1 MRLSGGRARA
11 AHALDKLQRLV
22 LVNHAGHCGGEGRA
36 AAGSLGAGEIRRE
49 DGEERI
55 DKCDWGFHFRAS
67 HRPVNHHR
75 CCRRVAMLPPPPP
88 AAKSNDGGG
97 ECMTAGGGVCFV
109 GL

>member
-1 MRLSGGRARA
+1 MQLSGGRERD
-11 AHALDKLQRLV
+11 AHALGKLQRLV

-49 DGEERI
+49 DGEERL
-55 DKCDWGFHFRAS
+55 DKRDWGFHFRAS

-97 ECMTAGGGVCFV
+97 GMHDRGGRVWLV
-109 GL
+109 TT

>member
-36 AAGSLGAGEIRRE
+36 AAGSLGAGEIRGE
-49 DGEERI
+49 DGEERQ
-55 DKCDWGFHFRAS
+55 DMYDWGFHFRAS

-75 CCRRVAMLPPPPP
+75 CRRRRNAASAAP
-88 AAKSNDGGG
+88 ALQNQMMAEG
-97 ECMTAGGGVCFV
+97 ECMTAVGGC